1 MWYKILI
8 RYNWPTMADYPDI
21 GFLNIPN
28 MSKDKAEALATVLNL
43 MCSANEDDAEKY
55 NVWHSAVPIDY
66 ELQTYGYDL

>member
-8 RYNWPTMADYPDI
+8 RYNWPSMADYPDI

-28 MSKDKAEALATVLNL
+28 MSKDKAEALAFVLNL
-43 MCSANEDDAEKY
+43 MFSANEDDAEKY
-55 NVWHSAVPIDY
+55 NVWYSAVPIDY